1 MKDKEIEMTEEQ
13 KDKVED
19 LSAEELAQVTGG
31 SLSTVEPIKIKEPL
45 PVKVSSPVSWDIAQN
60 KPI

>member
-1 MKDKEIEMTEEQ
+1 MTEEQ